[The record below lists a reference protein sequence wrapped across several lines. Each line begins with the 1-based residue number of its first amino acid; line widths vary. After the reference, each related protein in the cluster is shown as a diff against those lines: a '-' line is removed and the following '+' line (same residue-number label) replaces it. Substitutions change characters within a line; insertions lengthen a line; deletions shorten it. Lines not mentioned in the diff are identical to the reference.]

1 MMCFGFLFY
10 FCMYLASVFFVSV
23 SVSVSFWSWF
33 FRFVALVCYVLFIFS
48 PSGNVVD
55 VVVFR

>member
-33 FRFVALVCYVLFIFS
+33 FRFVALVCHVLFIFS